1 MVGKSLSDNQ
11 GKLIPWV
18 LLTLGQRVIICTT
31 KSIQLD
37 IVILITVISKVL
49 IFGLTWGFCMP
60 RGMCAEIAV
69 RQVKQFC
76 PLSGILSILI
86 LYLSI

>member
-1 MVGKSLSDNQ
+1 MIGKSLSDNQ

-18 LLTLGQRVIICTT
+18 LLTLGQRVIICTA

-49 IFGLTWGFCMP
+49 IFGLT
-60 RGMCAEIAV
+60 V
-69 RQVKQFC
+69 
-76 PLSGILSILI
+76 GILHATWNVCRECCPSKSNNFVLCQEFCII
-86 LYLSI
+86 SY